1 MNIAICDD
9 DSTFMRI
16 LADTL
21 GDIFERRGHAIEV
34 SCFEEPGELLDAV
47 RERPGLFDICFL
59 DIVMPLVRG
68 TTLSRELRRLEPGCK
83 IVFITAYDDTEVYS
97 AFHYRAD
104 AFVPKRYLDEHLPAE
119 VDFVLERIRMD
130 QANGPLYFE
139 AQVSRAGN
147 AGGVDLTL
155 RLRLADIL
163 YFERG
168 RRQVQLHA
176 DGAAYALWNTDFKTV
191 LDEYLQND
199 FVQTHRCF
207 LVNLAHIR
215 AVGKQDILLYNN
227 ERILLSRRR
236 RDEVTVRFMDYME
249 GRDG

>member
-1 MNIAICDD
+1 MKIAICDD

-21 GDIFERRGHAIEV
+21 GGIFESRGHDIEV
-34 SCFEEPGELLDAV
+34 SCFKKPEDLIDAV
-47 RERPGLFDICFL
+47 RARPRLFDIYFL
-59 DIVMPLVRG
+59 DIVMPLVPG

-83 IVFITAYDDTEVYS
+83 IVFITAYDDTEVYA

-104 AFVPKRYLDEHLPAE
+104 AFVPKRLLDEHLPAE
-119 VDFVLERIRMD
+119 VDFILERIRVD
-130 QANGPLYFE
+130 QSNGPLYFE
-139 AQVSRAGN
+139 AHVPRPEN
-147 AGGVDLTL
+147 PRGVDMTL
-155 RLRLADIL
+155 RLRPEDIL

-176 DGAAYALWNTDFKTV
+176 DGATYALRTMDFKTV
-191 LDEYLQND
+191 LEEYHQND

-215 AVGKQDILLYNN
+215 AVGKQDVLLRND
-227 ERILLSRRR
+227 ERVLLSRRWL
-236 RDEVTVRFMDYME
+236 DEVMVRFIGYME